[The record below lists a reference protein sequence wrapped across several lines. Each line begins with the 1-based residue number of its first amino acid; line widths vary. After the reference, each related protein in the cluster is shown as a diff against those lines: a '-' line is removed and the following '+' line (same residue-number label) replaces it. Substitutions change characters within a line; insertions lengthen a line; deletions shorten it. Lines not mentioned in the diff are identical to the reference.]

1 MYLLSLHLTEHI
13 SMFPRILCA
22 DRLRRSGIDSQIPN
36 VNLRIME
43 MPQCDIIKTCIQQL
57 IFVQRNVG
65 SIPSVQQQD
74 LKYSSF
80 FAHTPAITGSEISL

>member
-1 MYLLSLHLTEHI
+1 
-13 SMFPRILCA
+13 MFPRILCA

-36 VNLRIME
+36 VNLRIMK

-65 SIPSVQQQD
+65 SIRI

-80 FAHTPAITGSEISL
+80 LAHTPAITGSEISL